1 MDDEEMQIEVE
12 VVDDGSTLPGEDIPE
27 ATGAEFALAELLG
40 EPIENEEDPAVEEFS
55 KNLAEDIDER
65 VLTSIADDLLEA
77 FDGDVSSRKDWLQT
91 YVDGLELLGLK
102 IEQRTE
108 PWNGACGV
116 FHPLLSEA
124 LVKFQAETIMETFPP
139 AGPVKTTIIGKET
152 PEKKQAAVNVAADMN
167 FQLTEVM
174 TEYRPEHERMLWGLG
189 LSGNAF
195 KKVYYDPAL
204 ERQIS
209 LYVPAEDLIVPY
221 GAANLDSAERVTH
234 VMRKTK
240 NEVIKL
246 QASGFYRD
254 VDLGEPRKGELDEVE
269 KKIAENMGFNAT
281 SDERF
286 KILEMHVDLD
296 LSEYDEKDPEADS
309 EETEMGGV
317 ALPYVV
323 TIEKNTQTVLA
334 IYRNWQPDDEK
345 KLKREHFVHYP
356 YIPGFGF
363 YAFGL
368 VHLLG
373 SFAKSG
379 TSLIR
384 QLVDAGTLSNLP
396 GGFKTRGMRIKGDD
410 TPISPG
416 EFRDVDVAS
425 GTIKDNI
432 MTLPYKEPS
441 QVLFSLMQNIVEEG
455 RKFASTTDLNASDM
469 SAQSPVGTT
478 LAILE
483 RSLKVMSSV
492 HSRVHYA
499 MKRELRLL
507 ASIIRDFTPDEY
519 SYEPEE
525 GGKKAKKADYDMV
538 DVIPVSDPNASTMAQ
553 KVTQWQAVMQLAQS
567 KPEIYDQPE
576 LHKQMLEVL
585 GVRNIG
591 KIIPTKEDQKPR
603 DPVSENMDILAGKPV
618 KAFMYQD
625 HEAHIAVHMGMSQD
639 PKIAQLLQNNPK
651 AQAIAAAGM
660 DHISEHLGFAYRRQI
675 EEQLGVAL
683 PPPDEALPEEVEV
696 QLSKLVAQAQAQ
708 LTQKNQAEAAQAQ
721 QQQEAQDPLN
731 IIQREEL
738 ELRKK
743 DLQLKEQKQQADI
756 EIDRA
761 KLIIEAGKVDKQ
773 QEIKGQELGMKA
785 QLEMNKLGH
794 VEREKQ
800 QDRLHQNR
808 QKVQDRTHQAVQ
820 QAQQQ
825 AQKPEKESEK

>member
-1 MDDEEMQIEVE
+1 MGDEEMQIEVE
-12 VVDDGSTLPGEDIPE
+12 IVDDGSTLPGEDTTVPS
-27 ATGAEFALAELLG
+27 GAEFALAELLG
-40 EPIENEEDPAVEEFS
+40 EPIEDEDSPEVEEFY
-55 KNLAEDIDER
+55 KNLADDMDEGT
-65 VLTSIADDLLEA
+65 LNSIAGDLLEA
-77 FDGDVSSRKDWLQT
+77 FDGDTASRKDWLQT
-91 YVDGLELLGLK
+91 YIDGLELLGLR

-108 PWNGACGV
+108 PWSGACGV

-139 AGPVKTTIIGKET
+139 SGPVKTTIIGKET
-152 PEKKQAAVNVAADMN
+152 PEKKQASVNVAADMN

-209 LYVPAEDLIVPY
+209 LYVPAEDLVVPY
-221 GAANLDSAERVTH
+221 GASNLDTAERVTH
-234 VMRKTK
+234 VMRKSK

-254 VDLGEPRKGELDEVE
+254 IDLGEPTRGNLDEVE
-269 KKIAENMGFNAT
+269 KKIAENMGFSAT
-281 SDERF
+281 SDDRF
-286 KILEMHVDLD
+286 KILEVHVDLD

-309 EETEMGGV
+309 EETEMGGI

-323 TIEKNTQTVLA
+323 TIEKSTQTVLS
-334 IYRNWQPDDEK
+334 IYRNWAPDDEK

-425 GTIKDNI
+425 GNIKENI

-455 RKFASTTDLNASDM
+455 RKFASTTDLKISDM
-469 SAQSPVGTT
+469 SSQSPVGTT

-483 RSLKVMSSV
+483 RTLKVMSSV

-519 SYEPEE
+519 DYEPEE
-525 GGKKAKKADYDMV
+525 GGRKAKKADYDMV

-553 KVTQWQAVMQLAQS
+553 KVTQWQAVMQLSQS

-576 LHKQMLEVL
+576 LHRQMLEVL
-585 GVRNIG
+585 GVKNVG
-591 KIIPTKEDQKPR
+591 KIIPTEEDQKPT
-603 DPVSENMDILAGKPV
+603 DPITENMRILAGKPV

-625 HEAHIAVHMGMSQD
+625 HEAHIAAHMGMSED
-639 PKIAQLLQNNPK
+639 PKFKELVTGTPAEATIM
-651 AQAIAAAGM
+651 AAGAA
-660 DHISEHLGFAYRRQI
+660 HVAEHFGFLYRKNI
-675 EEQLGVAL
+675 EEQLGVPL
-683 PPPDEALPEEVEV
+683 PPPDESLPEEVEV
-696 QLSKLVAQAQAQ
+696 QLSRMVAQAQAQ

-738 ELRKK
+738 ELRKQEMQLK
-743 DLQLKEQKQQADI
+743 AQNQQAELQLKAQAQQADI
-756 EIDRA
+756 QFQQA
-761 KLIIEAGKVDKQ
+761 KLALEAGKVDAQK
-773 QEIKGQELGMKA
+773 
-785 QLEMNKLGH
+785 QLEKAKISH
-794 VEREKQ
+794 SEREKY
-800 QDRLHQNR
+800 QDRMHQTT
-808 QKVQDRTHQAVQ
+808 QKLNDQAVQ
-820 QAQQQ
+820 TPQQ
-825 AQKPEKESEK
+825 AQTPTKEAK